1 MAWIYRIVRLKS
13 GQCYIGHT
21 SRKDANDRWTQ
32 HFIQLTAGKHHS
44 RYLQNSWKKH
54 GADAFKFEVIEQCDE
69 ADKLKREQHWIDG
82 LNSCYNHAKVAGSRK
97 GVKFTRI
104 QRELLSKLRMGH
116 VTSDETRK
124 KISAAHLGKK
134 QEPHTDKSKR
144 KIGQSSRKWW
154 KNNDQTPAQRAAM
167 IESLKLARLQSKA
180 NKPGWIPKHRI
191 GVKDSAAT
199 IEKRRQSRLKTE
211 ATRAPRCWIT
221 DGIVEQQV
229 ETSAAIPEGW
239 RRGRQP
245 KIGEVGRSRVG
256 EKRSDEARAN
266 MSRAHLKRNSE
277 QCESPL

>member
-21 SRKDANDRWTQ
+21 SKSKVDIRWAEHQ
-32 HFIQLTAGKHHS
+32 KQLLNGKHHS

-54 GADAFKFEVIEQCDE
+54 GPDAFKFELIEECDE
-69 ADKLKREQHWIDG
+69 AIKLIREQYWIDG

-97 GVKFTRI
+97 GVKFTRV

-116 VTSDETRK
+116 ATSEETRE
-124 KISAAHLGKK
+124 KIRKAHLGKK

-154 KNNDQTPAQRAAM
+154 KKNDQTPAQRAM
-167 IESLKLARLQSKA
+167 TLKSLEMARAKSKA

-191 GVKDSAAT
+191 GVKDSPET

-211 ATRAPRCWIT
+211 A
-221 DGIVEQQV
+221 
-229 ETSAAIPEGW
+229 
-239 RRGRQP
+239 
-245 KIGEVGRSRVG
+245 
-256 EKRSDEARAN
+256 
-266 MSRAHLKRNSE
+266 LKRE
-277 QCESPL
+277 RAKAGQCELPL